1 MGIPGLN
8 NNHIIQ
14 ALISAAVKLKL
25 RRQIKASFLLGWAIP
40 IALTGRALPGPY
52 DQLFFGTGAVLAM
65 LGVLV
70 LLVVQF
76 RSPQSP
82 ANRPDYRFLT
92 SPELGINLP

>member
-1 MGIPGLN
+1 MPELN
-8 NNHIIQ
+8 PNSIIQ

-25 RRQIKASFLLGWAIP
+25 RRQIKASFFLAWAIP

-52 DQLFFGTGAVLAM
+52 DQLFFSVGAALAM

-76 RSPQSP
+76 T
-82 ANRPDYRFLT
+82 DKD
-92 SPELGINLP
+92 